1 MKSLLSAGSKIVTPG
16 ALLAAAMVS
25 SVLMAAVWAAPAG
38 AAGRRYPAAWSTWV
52 ARLGLPQQGVPGQT
66 TPGDTGRYRP
76 SRRPRLRTVRDRQ
89 GSRFSPTGRR
99 SPLILPLPK
108 TVQLKVTPDDSL
120 KNYDVRETVGGN
132 VDYRSPTVISQEELL
147 KFQERQAINDYYR
160 QKAMGGVAGAPTAP
174 GSAQAQ
180 RLIPKIYLGPIADRI
195 FGGSY
200 IDIRPA
206 GSLTLKAGAKYN
218 VNRNPALTLRQQS
231 VGDFIFEQNM
241 NLSLSGQVGT
251 KLKLTFNYDT
261 KAAFDFDN
269 QMKFDYAGQPT
280 DILRK
285 LDLGNVSMPLN
296 NSLITGGSNLFG
308 IKTQLQFG
316 RLGVTAVAATLRG
329 SQDEVRVQNGAQS
342 RTFELKASQYERDR
356 HYFLS
361 QFFRDRYDQ
370 ALRGLPTVQSGF
382 EIRRLEVWVTNDNRT
397 TDNLRNVVS
406 LMDLGEPRLDRLYR
420 PQFYN
425 PSSGANASTPAKN
438 QVNYLYQSLTGG
450 GGAARDNLQVES
462 YLANLPTPG
471 GTVPMVKSLDYE
483 RLRARK
489 LDPREYTFN
498 AQLGYVNLNTAL
510 LPDQVLAV
518 SYEYLYN
525 GKPYTVGETQ
535 TEYQGAQADQVIFLK
550 MLKATNPGV
559 NTADPGVNPSN
570 PNLLTRNTPTW
581 DLMMKNI
588 YPLNTSQINRDNFQL
603 QLIYKDDITGVD
615 LISLKEGVRVQ
626 NVPLI
631 QVLGLDRVNANNDR
645 NADGNFDFFPGIT
658 IDPELGKIIF
668 PSVQPFGSY
677 LAAQFDTLGV
687 NAANERA
694 LAQKY
699 VYRALYN
706 QTQSDAQQQQVK
718 DKFFL
723 RGRYQGTSTDEITL
737 PGIGVAQGSVKVYAG
752 STLLTE
758 GVDYQ
763 VFYDQAKVKILNPAY
778 LNSANEL
785 RVAFEKNAL
794 VQVQPRKLVGTR
806 LDYALNKDVILG
818 ATAMHI
824 LENQAPGINRVNI
837 GDEPANNTI
846 LGADISLRKDS
857 RVLTKLVDR
866 LPFLATKEIS
876 TVAFTGEVAKLIAG
890 RSQLGRGENGVSYLD
905 DFENARTPYTLGG
918 LAAIPAWRLA
928 ATPSPILGS
937 TSNGLDNGYRRAKLA
952 WYTVDQSYYTNG
964 PNVPAG
970 IAAATLQNHYTR
982 GIPRNEVFPNKDLGA
997 TGNGFEYTFDMAY
1010 YPEER
1015 GPYNY
1020 TPNIQANGRLFSPG
1034 AGLPD
1039 NKFAGISRGIT
1050 FDTDFDNSNVEYL
1063 EFWLLDPF
1071 ITGANSLTSALNA
1084 DPTNP
1089 RQYTDD
1095 TKGGDLILNLGN
1107 VSEDVLRDQGQH
1119 EFENGLPLPGDPAG
1133 STNQT
1138 VWGNVTTQQFLLDAF
1153 NAAPGAR
1160 ASQDIGLD
1168 GLTDTQEQLFFNAIP
1183 GYGALADPS
1192 NDDFR
1197 HHLDPSFNANNTQI
1211 LGRYKDYD
1219 NYDGNSPENS
1229 QLSSTAY
1236 PDKEDLNRDN
1246 VIQTTEQYYE
1256 YPIHLVPG
1264 QLNIG
1269 QNYITDKVTTQV
1281 VPTGTGAGSSNGEP
1295 VTWYQFRIPIRTPQ
1309 RVEGN
1314 GGQPFGFKNI
1324 RFMRMYMTNWQQP
1337 VVLRLVQP
1345 QFVANQWRQYLSR
1358 IVDPNIQVPG
1368 IGTAT
1373 DADAFAISTVSV
1385 EENGPSV
1392 ATTTGTIPYVVPPN
1406 ITRDVEYGSTAVS
1419 RQQNEQSLRL
1429 TVTNLRDGYAKAG
1442 YKNLTTNLLRYKR
1455 LRMYFH
1461 AESTDPR
1468 IRTGDARAFIRIGT
1482 DYSQNY
1488 YEYSLPLTFTL
1499 AGSADA
1505 ATQLGVWP
1513 EANNIDVALQ
1523 DFIDAKAARNLAIT
1537 NRVPGV
1543 SYTVA
1548 YPYPLANGAVINI
1561 LGNPDFSQVQGAMIG
1576 ILNPAK
1582 TLTDVNDDGS
1592 PKTVTLWADE
1602 LRVFDFD
1609 SQGGWAANARLNVKL
1624 ADLANITATGSFIGV
1639 GFGGLQDKAQQR
1651 STSDVLRGDLN
1662 ATVAAE
1668 KFLPTQLRLKVP
1680 VLVQAGRQTITPQ
1693 YDPLDP
1699 DTKLEQSLL
1708 KFQNNPGAAA
1718 EYKKLVVDRTTTR
1731 SISVLNV
1738 RKDRAPT
1745 QTKQHPWDIENVA
1758 VSYAIT
1764 ERLHTDINTQ
1774 RDYTQ
1779 SYTAALAY
1787 LYQTQPRNYTPFAS
1801 FKALDNPYLKIFQQI
1816 NFTPLP
1822 SRFSFRTDLDRRYN
1836 ERFLQRVTEPGSL
1849 PTTAGI
1855 AGVFY
1860 KSFYISRI
1868 YDLKWDL
1875 TKALIL
1881 DYTATNRGVI
1891 DEGVGQSVGNDAV
1904 AIANRAEQWNN
1915 LKRGG
1920 RTTNF
1925 NQNIAL
1931 TYRLPLDKF
1940 PLTDWLSADTRY
1952 SAHYSWQAASTAL
1965 GIPFP
1970 DPKLSQDS
1978 VLRLGN
1984 TIQNNAE
1991 LSANGKIDL
2000 VKLYNKVKF
2009 LNIINNAPP
2018 PLPRPQPAVVDHN
2031 NPNATR
2037 PTPIAPDTAK
2047 KDPLR
2052 FVKAVLR
2059 AVMTARSLNFTY
2071 ARSNGTLLPGYL
2083 PSTQFFGLN
2092 NRQALG
2098 GLAPGIPFIL
2108 GQQYE
2113 PTALYNMASAN
2124 GWYTD
2129 QSQYLNTPLSNILT
2143 ENLTARTTLEPFRG
2157 FNIQLDLLR
2166 QKVRNSEAYYRRA
2179 IDTLNPFYQ
2188 QYGTLTPYGDGNLNR
2203 LAPTQALGTGSYTV
2217 STVTIQTLFGDLGAN
2232 GETSKAFERFVQNR
2246 AIVQQRLQA
2255 SGRPIGIQDVVTTP
2269 ASNNTP
2275 AVYTRRATNL
2285 YSYNS
2290 QDVLLQS
2297 FLDAYHG
2304 KSSDGYEAK
2313 SFNPFAVIPLPN
2325 WRIDYNGFSDLP
2337 GIRDVFRSFTLNH
2350 AYTSRYNMGGYTTST
2365 NYSDQPVFGL
2375 DAPPAQPG
2383 QPQGPVPFTSNST
2396 GQIVP
2401 YYVIGQ
2407 VSIIESL
2414 TPLIGVNFQTVNN
2427 VTGRVQYNT
2436 NRAVALNIT
2445 NAQVTELHTTELI
2458 IGLGYAATGLRLPFR
2473 VGGEQR
2479 VLKNNLTARMDLSI
2493 RDNSTIQRS
2502 ILGSVD
2508 PTPATTSG
2516 VVPNTTPPIVA
2527 LPSPAVQGIVGTA
2540 TSQITNG
2547 SLQMQLRP
2555 TIDYLLNARLNLQ
2568 FYFSQTITQPRVS
2581 NAFRN
2586 ATTEGGLQLRYSLQ

>member
-1 MKSLLSAGSKIVTPG
+1 LKSLLSVGSKFTWPG
-16 ALLAAAMVS
+16 ALLTVAMSASVLLAAA
-25 SVLMAAVWAAPAG
+25 WAPAG

-52 ARLGLPQQGVPGQT
+52 SRLGLPMPGLPSQT
-66 TPGDTGRYRP
+66 VPGDTGRYRP

-89 GSRFSPTGRR
+89 GSRFSPRGRR

-108 TVQLKVTPDDSL
+108 NVKLEVTPDDSL
-120 KNYDVRETVGGN
+120 KNYNVRETVGGQI
-132 VDYRSPTVISQEELL
+132 DYRDPTVISQEELL
-147 KFQERQAINDYYR
+147 KYQERQAINDYYR
-160 QKAMGGVAGAPTAP
+160 QKAMGGVAGAPAAP
-174 GSAQAQ
+174 GTPQAQ

-206 GSLTLKAGAKYN
+206 GSLTFKFGAKYN

-231 VGDFIFEQNM
+231 VGDFIFDQNM

-329 SQDEVRVQNGAQS
+329 SQDEVRVTNGAQS
-342 RTFELKASQYERDR
+342 RTFELKASQYEKDR
-356 HYFLS
+356 HFFLS
-361 QFFRDRYDQ
+361 QFFRDKYDQ

-406 LMDLGEPRLDRLYR
+406 LMDIGEARLARLYR
-420 PQFYN
+420 PNFYITT
-425 PSSGANASTPAKN
+425 PDSGRYAVPRNSA
-438 QVNYLYQSLTGG
+438 NYLYPTLLTAPGST
-450 GGAARDNLQVES
+450 RNNLQVETFLS
-462 YLANLPTPG
+462 NLTTPAG
-471 GTVPMVKSLDYE
+471 PVPLVKGLDYE
-483 RLRARK
+483 RMRARK
-489 LDPREYTFN
+489 LSPTEYTFN
-498 AQLGYVNLNTAL
+498 AQLGYVNLNTTL

-535 TEYQGAQADQVIFLK
+535 TEYGSNANQGDVIYLK

-559 NTADPGVNPSN
+559 GVADPAVNPAN
-570 PNLLTRNTPTW
+570 PHLLTGNTPTW

-603 QLIYKDDITGVD
+603 QIIYKDDITGVD
-615 LISLKEGVRVQ
+615 LISLKEGQ
-626 NVPLI
+626 NIRNIPLI
-631 QVLGLDRVNANNDR
+631 QVLGLDRVNPNNDR
-645 NADGNFDFFPGIT
+645 NPDGNFDYFPGIT

-668 PSVQPFGSY
+668 PSVQPFGAY
-677 LAAQFDTLGV
+677 LQNQF
-687 NAANERA
+687 APSEQA
-694 LAQKY
+694 LVQKY
-699 VYRALYN
+699 VYQELYN
-706 QTQSDAQQQQVK
+706 RTQSDAQQIQTK
-718 DKFFL
+718 DKFYL
-723 RGRYQGTSTDEITL
+723 RGRYQGTSTDEISL
-737 PGIGVAQGSVKVYAG
+737 PGIGVAQGSVRVYAG

-794 VQVQPRKLVGTR
+794 VQVQPRKLLGAR
-806 LDYALNKDVILG
+806 FDYALSKDVLLG

-846 LGADISLRKDS
+846 LGADVSLRKES

-866 LPFLATKEIS
+866 LPFLATKETS
-876 TVAFTGEVAKLIAG
+876 TIAFSGEVAKLIAG
-890 RSQLGRGENGVSYLD
+890 RAQLGRGENGVSYLD

-928 ATPSPILGS
+928 ATPSPIAGS
-937 TSNGLDNGYRRAKLA
+937 AINGLANGYQRAKLA
-952 WYTVDQSYYTNG
+952 WYTVDQSYYTSG

-970 IAAATLQNHYTR
+970 ISAQTLTNHYER
-982 GIPRNEVFPNKDLGA
+982 GIPRSEVFPNKDLGA
-997 TGNGFEYTFDMAY
+997 TGNGYEYTFDMAY
-1010 YPEER
+1010 YPGER

-1020 TPNIQANGRLFSPG
+1020 TPNIATIDGKHFTRA

-1039 NKFAGISRGIT
+1039 NKYGGISRGIT

-1063 EFWLLDPF
+1063 EFWLMDPF
-1071 ITGANSLTSALNA
+1071 IKGKNGLAAALNS
-1084 DPTNP
+1084 DPANLDPANP
-1089 RQYTDD
+1089 VPFDD
-1095 TKGGDLILNLGN
+1095 AKITGGDLFINLGN
-1107 VSEDVLRDQGQH
+1107 ISEDVLRDQGQH
-1119 EFENGLPLPGDPAG
+1119 EFENGLPVPGGPDTTQPTPYG
-1133 STNQT
+1133 R
-1138 VWGNVTTQQFLLDAF
+1138 VTTEQFLTDAF
-1153 NAAPGAR
+1153 NATPGAR
-1160 ASQDIGLD
+1160 ASQDVGLD
-1168 GLTDTQEQLFFNAIP
+1168 GLADADEKVFFNQIP

-1197 HHLDPSFNANNTQI
+1197 HHLDPSYDVANTQI
-1211 LGRYKDYD
+1211 LGRYKNYD
-1219 NYDGNSPENS
+1219 NYENNSPENS

-1246 VIQTTEQYYE
+1246 TIQTTEQYYE
-1256 YPIHLVPG
+1256 YKISLQPG
-1264 QLNIG
+1264 QLAVGGNS
-1269 QNYITDKVTTQV
+1269 YITDKVTNTIKVNGQA
-1281 VPTGTGAGSSNGEP
+1281 TGDE
-1295 VTWYQFRIPIRTPQ
+1295 VTWYQFRVPIRQPSRT
-1309 RVEGN
+1309 EGAISN
-1314 GGQPFGFKNI
+1314 FKNI
-1324 RFMRMYMTNWQQP
+1324 RFVRMYMTNWRQP

-1345 QFVANQWRQYLSR
+1345 QFVANQWRRYASV
-1358 IVDPNIQVPG
+1358 IADPKAGPTV
-1368 IGTAT
+1368 GTLT
-1373 DADAFAISTVSV
+1373 DADAFNISTVSV
-1385 EENGPSV
+1385 EENGPSLASAS
-1392 ATTTGTIPYVVPPN
+1392 ATGAIPYIVPPN
-1406 ITRDVEYGSTAVS
+1406 ITRDIEYGSTAVS

-1429 TVTNLRDGYAKAG
+1429 AVTRLRDGYAKAA
-1442 YKNLTTNLLRYKR
+1442 YKNLSTNLLRYKR
-1455 LRMYFH
+1455 LRMYLH
-1461 AESTDPR
+1461 AEANSTDAVADS
-1468 IRTGDARAFIRIGT
+1468 TVRAFLRIGT
-1482 DYSQNY
+1482 DYTQNY
-1488 YEYSLPLTFTL
+1488 YEYSLPLVITKP
-1499 AGSADA
+1499 G
-1505 ATQLGVWP
+1505 ATAQLEVWP
-1513 EANNIDVALQ
+1513 EANNVDVAFQ
-1523 DFIDAKAARNLAIT
+1523 SFIDAKAARNLAIV
-1537 NRVPGV
+1537 NGVPNVG
-1543 SYTVA
+1543 YTIPFTYKTAALRGGTITIV
-1548 YPYPLANGAVINI
+1548 
-1561 LGNPDFSQVQGAMIG
+1561 GNPDFSQVQGCMIG
-1576 ILNPAK
+1576 VLNPATAPADASDK
-1582 TLTDVNDDGS
+1582 S
-1592 PKTVTLWADE
+1592 VTLWADE
-1602 LRVFDFD
+1602 FRVFDFD

-1624 ADLANITATGSFIGV
+1624 ADLANITATGSFVGV
-1639 GFGGLQDKAQQR
+1639 GFGGLEDKAQQR
-1651 STSDVLRGDLN
+1651 STSDILRGDLN

-1668 KFLPTQLRLKVP
+1668 KFLPPQAHLKVP
-1680 VLVQAGRQTITPQ
+1680 VLVQLGLQSITPQ

-1699 DTKLEQSLL
+1699 DTKLSQSLL

-1731 SISVLNV
+1731 SIAVLNV
-1738 RKDRAPT
+1738 RKERSPT
-1745 QTKQHPWDIENVA
+1745 QTKPHPWDIENVA

-1779 SYTAALAY
+1779 SYTAAVAY
-1787 LYQTQPRNYTPFAS
+1787 IYQTTPRNYTPLAS
-1801 FKALDNPYLKIFQQI
+1801 WKVLDNPYLKIFQQI

-1836 ERFLQRVTEPGSL
+1836 ERFLQRVTEPGTL

-1855 AGVFY
+1855 KGVFY
-1860 KSFYISRI
+1860 KSFYINRI
-1868 YDLKWDL
+1868 YDLKWDI
-1875 TKALIL
+1875 TKALIF

-1891 DEGVGQSVGNDAV
+1891 DEGVGQSIGNSDQ
-1904 AIANRAEQWNN
+1904 AISNRGQQWEN

-1925 NQNIAL
+1925 NQTAAI

-1940 PLTDWLSADTRY
+1940 PLTDWISADARY
-1952 SAHYSWQAASTAL
+1952 SAHYTWQAASTAL
-1965 GIPFP
+1965 TIPFP
-1970 DPKLSQDS
+1970 VVPGDT

-2018 PLPRPQPAVVDHN
+2018 PTPPRPAEPDPN
-2031 NPNATR
+2031 NPGRPR
-2037 PTPIAPDTAK
+2037 PTAPDTAR

-2059 AVMTARSLNFTY
+2059 GVMTARAINFTY

-2083 PSTQFFGLN
+2083 PATQYVGLD
-2092 NRQALG
+2092 NRFG
-2098 GLAPGIPFIL
+2098 GLAPGLPFII
-2108 GQQYE
+2108 GRQYE
-2113 PTALYNMASAN
+2113 PSELYGYAN
-2124 GWYTD
+2124 ARGWYTP

-2157 FNIQLDLLR
+2157 FNIQLDLRR
-2166 QKVRNSEAYYRRA
+2166 QKVRNSEAYYRRQ
-2179 IDTLNPFYQ
+2179 IDTTSAYYK
-2188 QYGTLTPYGDGNLNR
+2188 QYGTLVPLNVPTTDPNY
-2203 LAPTQALGTGSYTV
+2203 LATTQALGTGSY
-2217 STVTIQTLFGDLGAN
+2217 STTTITIQTLFGDLSAN

-2246 AIVQQRLQA
+2246 RFVQQQLQA
-2255 SGRPIGIQDVVTTP
+2255 ANPTTTQNVVTTP
-2269 ASNNTP
+2269 AVGTTP
-2275 AVYTRRATNL
+2275 AVLTAQTVGL

-2290 QDVLLQS
+2290 QDVLIQS

-2304 KSSDGYEAK
+2304 KSSDGYVAEK
-2313 SFNPFAVIPLPN
+2313 FNPFGVIPLPN
-2325 WRIDYNGFSDLP
+2325 WTIQYNGLSDLP
-2337 GIRDVFRSFTLNH
+2337 AIRNVFRSFTLNH
-2350 AYTSRYNMGGYTTST
+2350 AYSSLYNMGGYTTAT
-2365 NYSDQPVFGL
+2365 RYATEPEFGRINN
-2375 DAPPAQPG
+2375 
-2383 QPQGPVPFTSNST
+2383 PFPYVLNAT
-2396 GQIVP
+2396 GQYVP

-2407 VSIIESL
+2407 VSIVESL
-2414 TPLIGVNFQTVNN
+2414 APFIGVNFQTVNN

-2436 NRAVALNIT
+2436 ARAVALNVT

-2458 IGLGYAATGLRLPFR
+2458 IGLGYAATGLKLPFR

-2479 VLKNNLTARMDLSI
+2479 TLKNNLTARLDLSI
-2493 RDNSTIQRS
+2493 RDNATIQRS

-2508 PTPATTSG
+2508 PVPAAIGTGG
-2516 VVPNTTPPIVA
+2516 VLSTAAVA
-2527 LPSPAVQGIVGTA
+2527 GNPGVA

-2547 SLQMQLRP
+2547 SLQVQLRP

-2568 FYFSQTITQPRVS
+2568 FYFTQTITQPRVS

-2586 ATTEGGLQLRYSLQ
+2586 ATTEGGILLRYSLQ

>member
-1 MKSLLSAGSKIVTPG
+1 MAV
-16 ALLAAAMVS
+16 VS
-25 SVLMAAVWAAPAG
+25 SVLLAAVCAPAG

-52 ARLGLPQQGVPGQT
+52 ARLGLPGPLQT
-66 TPGDTGRYRP
+66 APAQTAPADTGRYQP
-76 SRRPRLRTVRDRQ
+76 SRRPRVRTVRDRQ
-89 GSRFSPTGRR
+89 GSRFSPRGRR

-108 TVQLKVTPDDSL
+108 SVQLQVTPDDSL
-120 KNYDVRETVGGN
+120 KNYNVRETVGGN
-132 VDYRSPTVISQEELL
+132 VDYRGPTVISQEELL

-160 QKAMGGVAGAPTAP
+160 QKAMGGVAGAPAAP

-180 RLIPKIYLGPIADRI
+180 RLIPKIALGPVADRI

-200 IDIRPA
+200 VDIRPA

-231 VGDFIFEQNM
+231 VGDFIFDQNL

-280 DILRK
+280 DIIRK
-285 LDLGNVSMPLN
+285 LDLGNVSLPLN

-342 RTFELKASQYERDR
+342 RTFELKASQYEKDR

-397 TDNLRNVVS
+397 TADLRNVVS

-425 PSSGANASTPAKN
+425 PASGATAATPAKN
-438 QVNYLYQSLTGG
+438 QANYLLQSLTAGG
-450 GGAARDNLQVES
+450 AAARDNLQVES

-471 GTVPMVKSLDYE
+471 GNVPLVKNIDYE
-483 RLRARK
+483 RLRARR
-489 LDPREYTFN
+489 LQPNEYTFN

-535 TEYQGAQADQVIFLK
+535 TEYASAQPNQVIFLK

-559 NTADPGVNPSN
+559 GRADPTVNPAN
-570 PNLLTRNTPTW
+570 LNLLTRNTPTW

-603 QLIYKDDITGVD
+603 QIIYKDDITGVD
-615 LISLKEGVRVQ
+615 LISLKEGVRVR
-626 NVPLI
+626 NIPLI
-631 QVLGLDRVNANNDR
+631 QVLGLDRVNPNNDR
-645 NADGNFDFFPGIT
+645 NPDGNFDYFPGIT
-658 IDPELGKIIF
+658 VDPELGKIIF

-677 LAAQFDTLGV
+677 LRAQFDTVG
-687 NAANERA
+687 ANESA
-694 LAQKY
+694 LVQKY
-699 VYRALYN
+699 VYQALYN
-706 QTQSDAQQQQVK
+706 QTQSDAQQQQTK
-718 DKFFL
+718 DKFYL
-723 RGRYQGTSTDEITL
+723 RGRYQGTSTNEISL
-737 PGIGVAQGSVKVYAG
+737 PGIGVAQGSVRVYAG
-752 STLLTE
+752 STLLNE

-763 VFYDQAKVKILNPAY
+763 VFYDQAKVVILNPAY

-794 VQVQPRKLVGTR
+794 VQVQPRKLVGAR
-806 LDYALNKDVILG
+806 FDYAANKDVIVG

-846 LGADISLRKDS
+846 LGADLSLRKDS

-866 LPFLATKEIS
+866 LPFLATKEVS

-890 RSQLGRGENGVSYLD
+890 QAQLGRGENGVSYLD

-928 ATPSPILGS
+928 ATPAPIANS
-937 TSNGLDNGYRRAKLA
+937 GLDGLANGYRRAKLA

-970 IAAATLQNHYTR
+970 ILASTLNNNYTR
-982 GIPRNEVFPNKDLGA
+982 GVPRNEVFPGKDLGA
-997 TGNGFEYTFDMAY
+997 TGNGYEYTFDMAY

-1020 TPNIQANGRLFSPG
+1020 TPNLQGDGRHFTPA
-1034 AGLPD
+1034 AGLGL
-1039 NKFAGISRGIT
+1039 NKYAGISRGIT

-1063 EFWLLDPF
+1063 EFWLMDPF
-1071 ITGANSLTSALNA
+1071 TTGATGAAAAINS
-1084 DPTNP
+1084 DPSNTNP
-1089 RQYTDD
+1089 LRPAPLQDSD
-1095 TKGGDLILNLGN
+1095 IKGGDLILNLGN
-1107 VSEDVLRDQGQH
+1107 ISEDVLRDQGQH
-1119 EFENGLPLPGDPAG
+1119 EFENGLPAPGDPPG
-1133 STNQT
+1133 STVPT

-1153 NAAPGAR
+1153 SAAPGAR

-1168 GLTDTQEQLFFNAIP
+1168 GLADADEKVFFNNIP
-1183 GYGALADPS
+1183 GYGALDDPS
-1192 NDDFR
+1192 NDNFR
-1197 HHLDPSFNANNTQI
+1197 HHLDPSYNDGNTQI
-1211 LGRYKDYD
+1211 LGRYKNYD
-1219 NYDGNSPENS
+1219 NYEGNSPENS

-1264 QLNIG
+1264 QLQIG
-1269 QNYITDKVTTQV
+1269 QNYITDKVTSPV
-1281 VPTGTGAGSSNGEP
+1281 VPTGTGGGGGTTAPETI
-1295 VTWYQFRIPIRTPQ
+1295 TWYQFRVPIRQPA

-1314 GGQPFGFKNI
+1314 NGQPFGFKNI
-1324 RFMRMYMTNWQQP
+1324 RFMRLYMTNWQQP
-1337 VVLRLVQP
+1337 IVLRLVQP

-1358 IVDPNIQVPG
+1358 VVDPAVQVPG
-1368 IGTAT
+1368 INNPT

-1385 EENGPSV
+1385 EENGPSI
-1392 ATTTGTIPYVVPPN
+1392 ATTTGTIPYLVPPN

-1419 RQQNEQSLRL
+1419 RRQNEQSLRL
-1429 TVTNLRDGYAKAG
+1429 TITNLRDGYGKAA

-1461 AESTDPR
+1461 AESPDPR
-1468 IRTGDARAFIRIGT
+1468 IKTGDARAFIRIGT

-1488 YEYSLPLTFTL
+1488 YEYSLPLTFTIP
-1499 AGSADA
+1499 GSADA

-1523 DFIDAKAARNLAIT
+1523 DFIDAKAARNLAIANGQPGANYT
-1537 NRVPGV
+1537 NPF
-1543 SYTVA
+1543 S
-1548 YPYPLANGAVINI
+1548 YPLANGVIINVV
-1561 LGNPDFSQVQGAMIG
+1561 GNPDFSQVQGAMIG
-1576 ILNPAK
+1576 VLNPARPALGD
-1582 TLTDVNDDGS
+1582 TQDDGA

-1602 LRVFDFD
+1602 FRVFGFE
-1609 SQGGWAANARLNVKL
+1609 SQSGWAANARLNVKL

-1680 VLVQAGRQTITPQ
+1680 VLVQVGRQTITPQ

-1699 DTKLEQSLL
+1699 DTKLEQTLL
-1708 KFQNNPGAAA
+1708 KFQNNPSAAA
-1718 EYKKLVVDRTTTR
+1718 QYKSLVVDRTTTR
-1731 SISVLNV
+1731 SISLLNV
-1738 RKDRAPT
+1738 RKERAPT

-1764 ERLHTDINTQ
+1764 ERLHTDVNTQ

-1779 SYTAALAY
+1779 SYTAAIAY
-1787 LYQTQPRNYTPFAS
+1787 LYQTQPRNYTPLAR

-1836 ERFLQRVTEPGSL
+1836 ERFLQRVLEPGQL
-1849 PTTAGI
+1849 PTLVDN
-1855 AGVFY
+1855 GVFY
-1860 KSFYISRI
+1860 KSFYINRI

-1875 TKALIL
+1875 TKSLIL
-1881 DYTATNRGVI
+1881 DYTANNRGVL
-1891 DEGVGQSVGNDAV
+1891 DEGTGQSVGNTDQAR
-1904 AIANRAEQWNN
+1904 ANRAQLWDN

-1925 NQNIAL
+1925 NQTVAL

-1952 SAHYSWQAASTAL
+1952 SAHYTWQAASTAL
-1965 GIPFP
+1965 TIANP
-1970 DPKLSQDS
+1970 DPRLFPDS

-1984 TIQNNAE
+1984 TIQNNRE

-2018 PLPRPQPAVVDHN
+2018 PPPRPQTPPADPN
-2031 NPNATR
+2031 NPNAPVR
-2037 PTPIAPDTAK
+2037 PKPTEPDTAK

-2052 FVKAVLR
+2052 FVKAILR
-2059 AVMTARSLNFTY
+2059 GVMTARSLNFTY
-2071 ARSNGTLLPGYL
+2071 AQSSGTLLPGYL
-2083 PSTQFFGLN
+2083 PSTQFLGLN
-2092 NRQALG
+2092 RAL
-2098 GLAPGIPFIL
+2098 LSPGVPFIL
-2108 GQQYE
+2108 GQQYSVLDT
-2113 PTALYNMASAN
+2113 TANSLYRKATRP
-2124 GWYTD
+2124 GDQRWYTN
-2129 QSQYLNTPLSNILT
+2129 QSQYLNTPWSNILT

-2157 FNIQLDLLR
+2157 FNIQLDLRR
-2166 QKVRNSEAYYRRA
+2166 QKVKNTDAYYRRA
-2179 IDTLNPFYQ
+2179 IDTTNTFYQ
-2188 QYGTLTPYGDGNLNR
+2188 QYGTLTPYLDPTR
-2203 LAPTQALGTGSYTV
+2203 LAATQALGTGSYSV
-2217 STVTIQTLFGDLGAN
+2217 STITIQTLFGDLGAN
-2232 GETSKAFERFVQNR
+2232 GETSKAFNRFVQNR

-2255 SGRPIGIQDVVTTP
+2255 ANGTFTQDVASTTP
-2269 ASNNTP
+2269 GAP
-2275 AVYTRRATNL
+2275 ATRQAVGL

-2313 SFNPFAVIPLPN
+2313 KFDPFSVIPLPN
-2325 WRIDYNGFSDLP
+2325 WRIDYNGLSDLP
-2337 GIRDVFRSFTLNH
+2337 GVRDVFRSFTLNH
-2350 AYTSRYNMGGYTTST
+2350 AYSSLYNMGGYTTST
-2365 NYSDQPVFGL
+2365 IYGNEPNFG
-2375 DAPPAQPG
+2375 
-2383 QPQGPVPFTSNST
+2383 PQSGNNTPFLVNST
-2396 GQIVP
+2396 GQYVP

-2414 TPLIGVNFQTVNN
+2414 TPFIGVNFQTVNN
-2427 VTGRVQYNT
+2427 VTGRAQYNT
-2436 NRAVALNIT
+2436 SRAVALNVT
-2445 NAQVTELHTTELI
+2445 NAQVTELHTTELV
-2458 IGLGYAATGLRLPFR
+2458 IGLGYAATGVKLPFR

-2508 PTPATTSG
+2508 PTPATIGNPDGT
-2516 VVPNTTPPIVA
+2516 VVGT
-2527 LPSPAVQGIVGTA
+2527 PAVVGFVGTPI
-2540 TSQITNG
+2540 SQTTNG
-2547 SLQMQLRP
+2547 SLQVQLRP
-2555 TIDYLLNARLNLQ
+2555 TIDYLLNTRLNLQ

>member
-1 MKSLLSAGSKIVTPG
+1 VPLRGGRRTCICLKSLLSAGSKLASPG
-16 ALLAAAMVS
+16 ALLTAAVMS
-25 SVLMAAVWAAPAG
+25 SVLLAAVWAAPAG
-38 AAGRRYPAAWSTWV
+38 AAGRRYSTAWSTWV
-52 ARLGLPQQGVPGQT
+52 SRLGLPKGMPSQT
-66 TPGDTGRYRP
+66 VPGDTGRYQP
-76 SRRPRLRTVRDRQ
+76 SRRPRLRTVRDRA
-89 GSRFSPTGRR
+89 GSRFGQRGRR

-108 TVQLKVTPDDSL
+108 SVQLQVTPDDSL
-120 KNYDVRETVGGN
+120 KNYNVRETVGSQI
-132 VDYRSPTVISQEELL
+132 DYRDPTSISQEQLL
-147 KFQERQAINDYYR
+147 KFQERQAITDYYR
-160 QKAMGGVAGAPTAP
+160 QKAMGGVAGAPAAP
-174 GSAQAQ
+174 GSPQAQ

-206 GSLTLKAGAKYN
+206 GSLTLKMGAKYN

-241 NLSLSGQVGT
+241 NLNLSGQVGT
-251 KLKLTFNYDT
+251 KLKLVFNYDT

-361 QFFRDRYDQ
+361 QYFRDNYDNT
-370 ALRGLPTVQSGF
+370 LRDLPVLKSGF
-382 EIRRLEVWVTNDNRT
+382 EIRRLEVWITNDNRT
-397 TDNLRNVVS
+397 TADLRNVVA
-406 LMDLGEPRLDRLYR
+406 LQDIAEPRRERLYR

-425 PSSGANASTPAKN
+425 GARNPTVKTPPSNAANN
-438 QVNYLYQSLTGG
+438 LYPTLRGG
-450 GGAARDNLQVES
+450 GNAARDNLQVES
-462 YLANLPTPG
+462 FLGSLG
-471 GTVPMVKSLDYE
+471 LVKSLDYE
-483 RLRARK
+483 RMRARK
-489 LDPREYTFN
+489 LQPNEYTFN
-498 AQLGYVNLNTAL
+498 AQLGYVNLNTTL
-510 LPDQVLAV
+510 LPDQVLGV
-518 SYEYLYN
+518 SYELLYN
-525 GKPYTVGETQ
+525 GQPYTVGETQ
-535 TEYQGAQADQVIFLK
+535 TEYTGAQADQVIFLK

-559 NTADPGVNPSN
+559 GTADPAANPFNQS
-570 PNLLTRNTPTW
+570 LLTRNTPTW

-588 YPLNTSQINRDNFQL
+588 YPLNTSQVNRDNFQL
-603 QLIYKDDITGVD
+603 QIIYKDDITGVD
-615 LISLKEGVRVQ
+615 LISLKEGQRIQ
-626 NVPLI
+626 NVPLV

-677 LAAQFDTLGV
+677 LKAQFDTLGP
-687 NAANERA
+687 NAARERE

-699 VYRALYN
+699 VYQALYN

-723 RGRYQGTSTDEITL
+723 RGRFQGTSTDEVSL

-785 RVAFEKNAL
+785 RIQFEKNAL
-794 VQVQPRKLVGTR
+794 VQVQPRKLLGTR
-806 LDYALNKDVILG
+806 LDYALNKDILLG

-890 RSQLGRGENGVSYLD
+890 QSQLGRGENGVSYLD

-918 LAAIPAWRLA
+918 LAAVPSWRLA
-928 ATPSPILGS
+928 ATPAPFAGS
-937 TSNGLDNGYRRAKLA
+937 ATDGLSNGYRRAKLA
-952 WYTVDQSYYTNG
+952 WYTVDQTYYTNG

-970 IAAATLQNHYTR
+970 IRGATLANHYTR

-997 TGNGFEYTFDMAY
+997 TGNGYEYTFDLAY
-1010 YPEER
+1010 FPDER

-1020 TPNIQANGRLFSPG
+1020 TPNIEPGTNGKRFS
-1034 AGLPD
+1034 AAQGLPEG
-1039 NKFAGISRGIT
+1039 NFGGISRGIT

-1063 EFWLLDPF
+1063 EFWLMDPF
-1071 ITGANSLTSALNA
+1071 LKAGDRSVIDSNDPSSPAVNA
-1084 DPTNP
+1084 GDNP
-1089 RQYTDD
+1089 
-1095 TKGGDLILNLGN
+1095 GGDLVLNLGN
-1107 VSEDVLRDQGQH
+1107 ISEDVLRDQGQH
-1119 EFENGLPLPGDPAG
+1119 EFENGLPVPGDPAG
-1133 STNQT
+1133 TTAPTVFGRVTN
-1138 VWGNVTTQQFLLDAF
+1138 QQFLLDAF
-1153 NAAPGAR
+1153 NATPGAR

-1168 GLTDTQEQLFFNAIP
+1168 GIADADEQTQFGAIP
-1183 GYGALADPS
+1183 NYAGLADPS
-1192 NDDFR
+1192 NDNFR
-1197 HHLDPSFNANNTQI
+1197 HHLDPSYDTNNTQI

-1219 NYDGNSPENS
+1219 NYEGNSPENS
-1229 QLSSTAY
+1229 QLSSSAY

-1256 YPIHLVPG
+1256 YPIHLTPNQMVV
-1264 QLNIG
+1264 G
-1269 QNYITDKVTTQV
+1269 QNYITDKVTTAV
-1281 VPTGTGAGSSNGEP
+1281 AATGAGTGDQVS
-1295 VTWYQFRIPIRTPQ
+1295 WYQFRIPIRQPQ
-1309 RVEGN
+1309 RVQGN

-1324 RFMRMYMTNWQQP
+1324 RFMRLYLTQWQQP
-1337 VVLRLVQP
+1337 VVLRMVQP
-1345 QFVANQWRQYLSR
+1345 QFVANQWRRYAS
-1358 IVDPNIQVPG
+1358 IIADPRLQVPG
-1368 IGTAT
+1368 IGNRT
-1373 DADAFAISTVSV
+1373 DADNFAVSTVSV
-1385 EENGPSV
+1385 EENGPSAAS
-1392 ATTTGTIPYVVPPN
+1392 ATAPGTTPTGAIPYIVPPN

-1429 TVTNLRDGYAKAG
+1429 AVTNLRDGYAKAA
-1442 YKNLTTNLLRYKR
+1442 YKNLATNLLRYKR
-1455 LRMYFH
+1455 LRMYLH
-1461 AESTDPR
+1461 AEANSTTRLNDNDVR
-1468 IRTGDARAFIRIGT
+1468 GFIRIGT

-1488 YEYSLPLTFTL
+1488 YEYSLPLKV
-1499 AGSADA
+1499 
-1505 ATQLGVWP
+1505 TQPGQTAQTDVWP
-1513 EANNIDVALQ
+1513 EVNNVDVALQ
-1523 DFIDAKAARNLAIT
+1523 DFIDAKSQRNIRNIPFTQPFTTTLASGATIT
-1537 NRVPGV
+1537 
-1543 SYTVA
+1543 
-1548 YPYPLANGAVINI
+1548 I
-1561 LGNPDFSQVQGAMIG
+1561 LGNPDFSQVQGCMIG
-1576 ILNPAK
+1576 ILNPAA
-1582 TLTDVNDDGS
+1582 TNVGPDTDASDKS
-1592 PKTVTLWADE
+1592 VTMWADE
-1602 LRVFDFD
+1602 FRVFDFD
-1609 SQGGWAANARLNVKL
+1609 NQGGWAANARLNVKL

-1668 KFLPTQLRLKVP
+1668 KLLPAQLRLRVP

-1699 DTKLEQSLL
+1699 DTKLEQSLQ
-1708 KFQNNPGAAA
+1708 KFKNSADATA
-1718 EYKKLVVDRTTTR
+1718 YKSLVVDRTTTR
-1731 SISVLNV
+1731 SISALNV
-1738 RKDRAPT
+1738 RKERAPS
-1745 QTKQHPWDIENVA
+1745 QTKTHPWDVENVA

-1787 LYQTQPRNYTPFAS
+1787 LYQTTPRNYTPLAS
-1801 FKALDNPYLKIFQQI
+1801 LKALDNPYLKIFQQI

-1836 ERFLQRVTEPGSL
+1836 ERFLQRVTEPGQL
-1849 PTTAGI
+1849 PTAVDN
-1855 AGVFY
+1855 GVFY
-1860 KSFYISRI
+1860 KSFYINRI
-1868 YDLKWDL
+1868 YDMNWAL
-1875 TKALIL
+1875 TKALTL

-1891 DEGVGQSVGNDAV
+1891 DEGVGQSLGDGTIAQ
-1904 AIANRAEQWNN
+1904 ANRAEQWNN

-1925 NQNIAL
+1925 SQNIAL

-1940 PLTDWLSADTRY
+1940 PLTDWISADTRY
-1952 SAHYSWQAASTAL
+1952 TAHYSWQAVSTAT
-1965 GIPFP
+1965 GIRVPATNVVG
-1970 DPKLSQDS
+1970 DTTTTLAN
-1978 VLRLGN
+1978 LGN
-1984 TIQNNAE
+1984 TVQNNRE

-2000 VKLYNKVKF
+2000 VKLYNKVRF
-2009 LNIINNAPP
+2009 LNIINNAPGP
-2018 PLPRPQPAVVDHN
+2018 APRPAQADPN
-2031 NPNATR
+2031 NPNAPAR
-2037 PTPIAPDTAK
+2037 PTPVAPDTAR

-2059 AVMTARSLNFTY
+2059 AVMTARSINFTY
-2071 ARSNGTLLPGYL
+2071 AQSSGTLLPGYL
-2083 PSTQFFGLN
+2083 PATKYLGLD
-2092 NRQALG
+2092 NRFG

-2108 GQQYE
+2108 GQQYTTGE
-2113 PTALYNMASAN
+2113 LYNLASSN
-2124 GWYTD
+2124 NWYTD

-2143 ENLTARTTLEPFRG
+2143 ENFTARTTLEPFRG
-2157 FNIQLDLLR
+2157 FNIQLDLR
-2166 QKVRNSEAYYRRA
+2166 SQKVRNNEAYYRVA
-2179 IDTLNPFYQ
+2179 IDTANAAYLANGTLNPFA
-2188 QYGTLTPYGDGNLNR
+2188 DRR
-2203 LAPTQALGTGSYTV
+2203 LASTQALGTGSYSV
-2217 STVTIQTLFGDLGAN
+2217 STITVQTLFGDLGAN
-2232 GETSKAFERFVQNR
+2232 GETSKAFERFVANR

-2255 SGRPIGIQDVVTTP
+2255 ANPSGVRPVITTP
-2269 ASNNTP
+2269 GTP
-2275 AVYTRRATNL
+2275 ATPTSPATQPIYTNQATNL

-2313 SFNPFAVIPLPN
+2313 TFNPFSVIPLPN
-2325 WRIDYNGFSDLP
+2325 WNIQYNGFADLP
-2337 GIRDVFRSFTLNH
+2337 GVRNVFRSFTLSH
-2350 AYTSRYNMGGYTTST
+2350 VYSSLYNLGGYTTST
-2365 NYSDQPVFGL
+2365 LYEREPEFGPSQ
-2375 DAPPAQPG
+2375 ATAF
-2383 QPQGPVPFTSNST
+2383 VSNAT
-2396 GQIVP
+2396 GQVVP
-2401 YYVIGQ
+2401 YYVVGQ
-2407 VSIIESL
+2407 VSIVESMA
-2414 TPLIGVNFQTVNN
+2414 PLLGVNFQTTNN

-2436 NRAVALNIT
+2436 ARAVALNIT
-2445 NAQVTELHTTELI
+2445 NAQVTELHTTELV
-2458 IGLGYAATGLRLPFR
+2458 IGLGYAATGFKLPFR

-2479 VLKNNLTARMDLSI
+2479 VLKNTLTGRLDLSI
-2493 RDNSTIQRS
+2493 RDNATIQRS

-2508 PTPATTSG
+2508 P
-2516 VVPNTTPPIVA
+2516 VPGAVGGILPGTTPPVVA
-2527 LPSPAVQGIVGTA
+2527 LGSPAVVGVVGTA

-2547 SLQMQLRP
+2547 SLQVQLRP

-2586 ATTEGGLQLRYSLQ
+2586 ATTEGGIQLRYSLQ